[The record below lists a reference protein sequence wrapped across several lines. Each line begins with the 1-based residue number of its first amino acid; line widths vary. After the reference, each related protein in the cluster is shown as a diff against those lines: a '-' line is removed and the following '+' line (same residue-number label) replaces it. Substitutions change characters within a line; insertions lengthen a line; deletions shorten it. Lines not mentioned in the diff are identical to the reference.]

1 MFHYL
6 KFFCSCSR
14 QILLVTLIFLLH
26 QLLLLVKAIFSS
38 IDKPWP
44 QKRFTKEV
52 EAAKVA
58 PQQRKPT
65 PNRGPCLSAPSCWGS
80 QSQSQ
85 GSGARAVTPPAPS
98 FATSTTTPSRNRATS
113 AVTAIATGRAAAP
126 SATSPSALRTDAA
139 EPRAASPLL
148 QPLLHRHHLQHW
160 WWLRRAPQMS
170 SGSRPLHN
178 KLRRAA
184 ARRRSC
190 HSCTGSP
197 AWTPRMLAR
206 NFHGP
211 GLLIC
216 WWTRP
221 VGGLYRSR
229 RWSSCGERYRSLR
242 RCTGSQY
249 SRTLLISSREGQL
262 LCRWQWRR
270 RQACSTQGYGVEA
283 TEASTV
289 EAKVSSIWSRIEM
302 RSAQFGPCKQ
312 MWMVTLLPMIL
323 SQL

>member
-1 MFHYL
+1 MIFPPVFLVSTSWNSNQKVIYVWHHYYVDTYSSRCWYISYRRRTKSFISWNILYKSFSWFMFHYL

-14 QILLVTLIFLLH
+14 QLLLVTLIFLQH

-44 QKRFTKEV
+44 QKRFPKEV
-52 EAAKVA
+52 EAAMVA

-148 QPLLHRHHLQHW
+148 QPLLHRHHLQ
-160 WWLRRAPQMS
+160 
-170 SGSRPLHN
+170 
-178 KLRRAA
+178 
-184 ARRRSC
+184 C
-190 HSCTGSP
+190 
-197 AWTPRMLAR
+197 
-206 NFHGP
+206 
-211 GLLIC
+211 
-216 WWTRP
+216 
-221 VGGLYRSR
+221 
-229 RWSSCGERYRSLR
+229 
-242 RCTGSQY
+242 
-249 SRTLLISSREGQL
+249 
-262 LCRWQWRR
+262 
-270 RQACSTQGYGVEA
+270 
-283 TEASTV
+283 
-289 EAKVSSIWSRIEM
+289 
-302 RSAQFGPCKQ
+302 
-312 MWMVTLLPMIL
+312 
-323 SQL
+323 